1 MVRLMTSFKEFS
13 NLNFAARELGS
24 RTNDLTA
31 AELRKL
37 LCHDCDFYTE
47 DHEEDLECSCFQILR
62 LVIERGILSPAELA
76 QAVKPT
82 GEEK

>member
-1 MVRLMTSFKEFS
+1 MVKLMASFREFS
-13 NLNFAARELGS
+13 NLTAAARELGS
-24 RTNDLTA
+24 RTTDLTA

-62 LVIERGILSPAELA
+62 LVIERGVLSPIELA
-76 QAVKPT
+76 EAVKPP

>member
-1 MVRLMTSFKEFS
+1 MTSHQEFS
-13 NLNFAARELGS
+13 NLIATARELGS
-24 RTNDLTA
+24 RTDDLTA

-62 LVIERGILSPAELA
+62 LVIKRGVLSPAQLA
-76 QAVKPT
+76 QAVKPR
-82 GEEK
+82 EAEK